1 MDPFIAKP
9 ISIKAQAWRRIGVSP
24 SPRPGDL
31 PGVGWRPKM
40 PGTAGETMGRSPAS
54 KKRWEN
60 HPEFRIARWS
70 LDTVRPNKWGKNMG
84 NPLIN
89 PFKNRNMVVLWVYIL
104 GSSWMVVVWIFF
116 WSRPHVAMSLEWWL
130 GLGGILPKWTF
141 QGWFD
146 LSSKGVIFQQ
156 AKFDDHREIN
166 YP

>member
-24 SPRPGDL
+24 SPRPSCRSCRVLGDEKCRGPPVKL
-31 PGVGWRPKM
+31 WEDRRHQKTDGKIM
-40 PGTAGETMGRSPAS
+40 
-54 KKRWEN
+54 EN

-70 LDTVRPNKWGKNMG
+70 LDTVRPQKWGEKME

-89 PFKNRNMVVLWVYIL
+89 PFKSRNI
-104 GSSWMVVVWIFF
+104 GMVVVWIFY

-166 YP
+166 YL